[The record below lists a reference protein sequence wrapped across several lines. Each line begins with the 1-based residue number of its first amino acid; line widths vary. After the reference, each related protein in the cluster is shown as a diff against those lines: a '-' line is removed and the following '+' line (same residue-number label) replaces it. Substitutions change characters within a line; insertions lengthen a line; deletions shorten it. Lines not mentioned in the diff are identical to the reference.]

1 MRKPQKRQ
9 NMLKLSLI
17 LMLSVLIGLT
27 VAQKQT
33 ASAATDYPYLI
44 KVNRKMCTVTIY
56 EKNKKGQYT
65 VPVKA
70 MLCSPGWD
78 TPTGTFKT
86 PAKYRWKLLMDNVWG
101 QYSTR
106 ITGGILFHSVWY
118 YQKDPSTLSN
128 RQFNKLG
135 TVCSHGCV
143 RLTTEDA
150 KWIYDNCPL
159 GTTVTIYDSNNP
171 GPLGK
176 PKGIKVSE
184 KTLMGYDPTDK
195 WSEGNP
201 YFKDKKNPP
210 RITGAKNKTVS
221 YGKKVD
227 VKANVKAVNGDGK
240 DITKN
245 LKVTIKFNG
254 KTVKK
259 IDTKTAGKYYVTY
272 SVKDSSN
279 QEAKKE
285 VVFTVVD
292 NTKPVIKGAVNIYI
306 NDEEQEINRSFVMQ
320 SVYATWHGE
329 MMEIKKVKTTIEQ
342 IDDTDDLKVYSVNY
356 KVKAPN
362 GKTAEKS
369 KKVYVDLQAP
379 ELTGVSDRQL
389 SGGTA
394 VDESL
399 ALEGVKVVDN
409 LSTKDLKIKVTI
421 KQLDTLHYEVTY
433 TVSDKG
439 GNKTVQKVTF
449 TVSDLKFEGIID
461 RTIEEG
467 MVLTEEMALEG
478 VKAYNKETEITDQIQ
493 VTISGP
499 EDGSYTVTYTIA
511 DEDGVTMTETCVF
524 TITEKEVT
532 E

>member
-1 MRKPQKRQ
+1 MRKRLNRQ
-9 NMLKLSLI
+9 NLLKASLI

-27 VAQKQT
+27 VSQKQT
-33 ASAATDYPYLI
+33 VKAATDYPYLI
-44 KVNRKMCTVTIY
+44 KVNRKMCTITIY
-56 EKNKKGQYT
+56 GKNKKGQYT

-78 TPTGTFKT
+78 TPLGTYKT
-86 PAKYRWKLLMDNVWG
+86 PAKYRWKLLMDDVWG

-118 YQKDPSTLSN
+118 YERDPATLSN

-143 RLTTEDA
+143 RVTTADA

-159 GTTVTIYDSNNP
+159 GTTVTIYDSNDP

-184 KTLMGYDPTDK
+184 KTLMGYDPTDI

-201 YFKDKKNPP
+201 YVTKAPK
-210 RITGAKNKTVS
+210 ITGAKNKTIS
-221 YGKKVD
+221 YGKKAD
-227 VKANVKAVNGDGK
+227 VKANVKAVAGNGD
-240 DITKN
+240 DITK
-245 LKVTIKFNG
+245 KMSITIKFNG

-272 SVKDSSN
+272 SVKDSLN
-279 QEAKKE
+279 REAKKE

-306 NDEEQEINRSFVMQ
+306 NDENQKINRSFVME

-329 MMEIKKVKTTIEQ
+329 MMEIKKVKTAITQ
-342 IDDTDDLKVYSVNY
+342 IDDADDLKVYSVTY

-362 GKTAEKS
+362 GKTAEKT

-379 ELTGVSDRQL
+379 EFIGVSDRDIT
-389 SGGTA
+389 GDTV
-394 VDESL
+394 VDE
-399 ALEGVKVVDN
+399 AFAMEGVKISDN
-409 LSTKDLKIKVTI
+409 LSIKELKPKVTI
-421 KQLDTLHYEVTY
+421 KQINDTQYEVTY
-433 TVSDKG
+433 SVSDKG
-439 GNKTVQKVTF
+439 GNKTVIKVIF
-449 TVSDLKFEGIID
+449 TVTDLRFEGIED
-461 RTIEEG
+461 KTIPENTI
-467 MVLTEEMALEG
+467 LTEEMALEG
-478 VKAYNKETEITDQIQ
+478 VKAYYKETDITDQIQ
-493 VTISGP
+493 VAIS
-499 EDGSYTVTYTIA
+499 ELADGKYTVTYTVT
-511 DEDGVTMTETCVF
+511 DETGRTKTESCVY
-524 TITEKEVT
+524 TVEAAQTES
-532 E
+532 